1 MTHGIPPIPDD
12 KSGQNMR
19 LAVYAASVVFNLV
32 AIFVK
37 VIAPEWG
44 TAFLDAAQLLASIA
58 GGTAIVSNV
67 QQRSNPYK

>member
-1 MTHGIPPIPDD
+1 MTYGIPPIPDD

-19 LAVYAASVVFNLV
+19 LAVYAASVLFNLV